1 MITIKNFRLTIPAIP
16 LVLPSEIRL
25 PLRTPQIQPFAKKK
39 MPKDNSIQSVL
50 IIGSGPIIIGQACE
64 FDYSGTQA
72 ARSLREEGIKVT
84 LINSN
89 PATIMTDPMMADK
102 VYLLPLTVE
111 SIEQILQE
119 SEASG
124 NRIDAVLP
132 TMGGQTALNLA
143 KEAED
148 LGLWNQYNVKLIG
161 VDIKAIDKAEDREKF
176 RQWMID
182 LGVNV
187 AQAKTANSFLEGKEF
202 AQEIGFPLVI
212 RPSFT
217 LGGTGG
223 GFVHDKEELDEALN
237 RGLQA
242 SPIHEVLVEKAV
254 LGWKEFELELLRDA
268 ADNVCIICTVENFDP
283 MGVHTGDSI
292 TVAPAMTLSDTGMQ
306 LMRNTAIKM
315 MRDLGN
321 FAGGCNVQFAMNP
334 DTEEII
340 AIEINP
346 RVSRSS
352 ALASKA
358 TGYPIAKIAAKLAI
372 GFNLDELE
380 NQITK
385 TTSAYFEPALDYVIV
400 KIPRWNFDKFKGAN
414 DTLGLQMKSV
424 GEVMAIGRSFTEA
437 VQKACQSL
445 ENNAVG
451 LGYYGKSLMHA
462 DELLE
467 YIKTPKWDRIFRIKD
482 ALMAGISVSSIS
494 KATNGIDRWFL
505 LEIQKLCNLE
515 KEMAKYDLADL
526 PDELLREAKVHGFS
540 DEQISRITQH
550 GDEEDVYK
558 KRKEAGITRVYKMVD
573 TCSAE
578 FEAKT
583 PYFYSTF
590 ETPSVSAEGDG
601 LATSN
606 ESKRSSKK
614 KIIVLGSGPNR
625 IGQGIEFDYCCV
637 HGLLAIKECGYE
649 AIMVNCNPETVST
662 DFDMADKLYFE
673 PVYWEHIWEIIEHE
687 QPEGVIVQLG
697 GQTALKLAEKLNEK
711 GIKIIGT
718 SFESLDIAEDRG
730 RFSDLLK
737 ELEIPYPEYGTAWS
751 VDDAIAVANKVGYP
765 VLVRPSYVLGG
776 QRMRIV
782 LNDEEVEKAVVS
794 LLKHIPGNKILID
807 HFLDRCQEAE
817 IDAICDG
824 DKFHVMGIMEHIE
837 PAGIHS
843 GDSNAVLPAFNLSPL
858 EIQDMVDYAKKIALA
873 LKVKGLI
880 NIQFAIKDGKVY
892 VIEANPRAS
901 RTTPFIAK
909 AYGVP
914 YLNYATKVMLD
925 KLKVADIPEEKNL
938 EGFAIKEPVFSFN
951 KFPGVNKE
959 LGPEMKSTGEA
970 IRFIKNLRDPY
981 FRQLYK
987 DRSMYLSK

>member
-1 MITIKNFRLTIPAIP
+1 
-16 LVLPSEIRL
+16 
-25 PLRTPQIQPFAKKK
+25 
-39 MPKDNSIQSVL
+39 MPKDSSIKSVL

-64 FDYSGTQA
+64 FDYSGSQA
-72 ARSLREEGIKVT
+72 ARSLREEGIKVI

-102 VYLLPLTVE
+102 VYLLPLTTE

-119 SEASG
+119 
-124 NRIDAVLP
+124 NQIDAVLP
-132 TMGGQTALNLA
+132 TMGGQTALNLTM
-143 KEAED
+143 EAEE
-148 LGLWNQYNVKLIG
+148 LGIWEKYSVKLIG
-161 VDIKAIDKAEDREKF
+161 VDIDAIKTAEDRELF
-176 RQWMID
+176 RQLMVKID
-182 LGVNV
+182 VPV
-187 AQAKTANSFLEGKEF
+187 APSRVANSLLEGKEF

-223 GFVHDKEELDEALN
+223 GFVHGKEDLEAALD
-237 RGLQA
+237 RGLKA
-242 SPIHEVLVEKAV
+242 SPMHEVLVEKAV
-254 LGWKEFELELLRDA
+254 LGWKEYELELLRDKN
-268 ADNVCIICTVENFDP
+268 DNVVIICTVENVDP

-292 TVAPAMTLSDTGMQ
+292 TVAPAMTLSDTAFQ
-306 LMRNTAIKM
+306 EMRNKGIQM
-315 MRDLGN
+315 MRSLGN
-321 FAGGCNVQFAMNP
+321 FAGGCNVQFAMDP
-334 DTEEII
+334 ATEKII
-340 AIEINP
+340 AVEINP

-358 TGYPIAKIAAKLAI
+358 TGYPIAKVAAKLAI
-372 GFNLDELE
+372 GYTLDELK
-380 NQITK
+380 NQITQ

-400 KIPRWNFDKFKGAN
+400 KMPRWNFDKFKGAN

-424 GEVMAIGRSFTEA
+424 GEVMAIGRSFAEA
-437 VQKACQSL
+437 LQKACQSL

-451 LGYYGKSLMHA
+451 LGNYSKNQMTA
-462 DELLE
+462 DELQT

-482 ALMAGISVSSIS
+482 ALMAGVSIGTIS
-494 KATNGIDRWFL
+494 KTTGIDRWFIN
-505 LEIQKLCNLE
+505 EVKKIVDLE
-515 KEMAKYDLADL
+515 KEIAKHKFENL
-526 PDELLREAKVHGFS
+526 PIELLREAKFMGFS
-540 DEQISRITQH
+540 DEQISLIMQDSN
-550 GDEEDVYK
+550 DEEIYE
-558 KRKEAGITRVYKMVD
+558 KRKAAGITRVYKMVD

-583 PYFYSTF
+583 PYFYSSF
-590 ETPSVSAEGDG
+590 ESGNNT
-601 LATSN
+601 
-606 ESKRSSKK
+606 ESKASDRKK
-614 KIIVLGSGPNR
+614 VIVLGSGPNR

-637 HGLLAIKECGYE
+637 HGLLALKECGYE

-673 PVYWEHIWEIIEHE
+673 PVFWEHLWEIVELE
-687 QPEGVIVQLG
+687 KPYGVIVQLG
-697 GQTALKLAEKLNEK
+697 GQTALKLAERLHKK

-718 SFESLDIAEDRG
+718 SYDNMDIAEDRG
-730 RFSDLLK
+730 RFSDMLK
-737 ELEIPYPEYGTAWS
+737 DLNIPYPEYGTAYN
-751 VDDAIAVANKVGYP
+751 VDEAVEVANKVGYP

-782 LNDEEVEKAVVS
+782 INDDELESAVVS

-824 DKFHVMGIMEHIE
+824 EEVHVMGVMEHIE

-843 GDSNAVLPAFNLSPL
+843 GDSNAVLPEFNLSPL
-858 EIQDMVDYAKKIALA
+858 IVATMEEYARKIAFNLNIR
-873 LKVKGLI
+873 GLI
-880 NIQFAIKDGKVY
+880 NIQFAIKNGKVY

-909 AYGVP
+909 AYQIP
-914 YLNYATKVMLD
+914 YLNVATKVMLGEN
-925 KLKVADIPEEKNL
+925 KLSDFKFVKRL
-938 EGFAIKEPVFSFN
+938 KGYAIKEPVFSFE
-951 KFPGVNKE
+951 KFPGVSKE

-970 IRFIKNLRDPY
+970 IRFIKDLRDPY

>member
-1 MITIKNFRLTIPAIP
+1 
-16 LVLPSEIRL
+16 
-25 PLRTPQIQPFAKKK
+25 
-39 MPKDNSIQSVL
+39 
-50 IIGSGPIIIGQACE
+50 
-64 FDYSGTQA
+64 
-72 ARSLREEGIKVT
+72 
-84 LINSN
+84 
-89 PATIMTDPMMADK
+89 
-102 VYLLPLTVE
+102 
-111 SIEQILQE
+111 
-119 SEASG
+119 
-124 NRIDAVLP
+124 
-132 TMGGQTALNLA
+132 
-143 KEAED
+143 
-148 LGLWNQYNVKLIG
+148 
-161 VDIKAIDKAEDREKF
+161 
-176 RQWMID
+176 
-182 LGVNV
+182 
-187 AQAKTANSFLEGKEF
+187 
-202 AQEIGFPLVI
+202 
-212 RPSFT
+212 
-217 LGGTGG
+217 
-223 GFVHDKEELDEALN
+223 
-237 RGLQA
+237 
-242 SPIHEVLVEKAV
+242 
-254 LGWKEFELELLRDA
+254 
-268 ADNVCIICTVENFDP
+268 
-283 MGVHTGDSI
+283 
-292 TVAPAMTLSDTGMQ
+292 MTLSDTGMQ
-306 LMRNTAIKM
+306 LMRNTAIMM

-321 FAGGCNVQFAMNP
+321 FAGGCNVQFALNP
-334 DTEEII
+334 DTEEIL

-372 GFNLDELE
+372 GYNLDELE

-400 KIPRWNFDKFKGAN
+400 KIPRWNFDKFKGAD
-414 DTLGLQMKSV
+414 DTLGFQMKSV
-424 GEVMAIGRSFTEA
+424 GEVMGIGRSFTEA

-482 ALMAGISVSSIS
+482 ALMAGISVGSIS

-505 LEIQKLCNLE
+505 YEIQKICTIE
-515 KEMAKYDLADL
+515 KELAKYDLVDL
-526 PDELLREAKVHGFS
+526 PLELLREAKVNGFS
-540 DEQISRITQH
+540 DEQISRITEH
-550 GDEEDVYK
+550 GDEEDVYN
-558 KRKEAGITRVYKMVD
+558 KRKAAGITRVYKMVD

-590 ETPSVSAEGDG
+590 EAPSSSANGDV
-601 LATSN
+601 LTSN
-606 ESKRSSKK
+606 ESKVSNKK

-637 HGLLAIKECGYE
+637 HAALAMREDGYE
-649 AIMVNCNPETVST
+649 TIMVNCNPETVST

-673 PVYWEHIWEIIEHE
+673 PVYWEHLWEIIEHE
-687 QPEGVIVQLG
+687 KPEGVIVQLG
-697 GQTALKLAEKLNEK
+697 GQTALKLAEKLHAK

-718 SFESLDIAEDRG
+718 SYDSMDIAEDRG
-730 RFSDLLK
+730 RFSDRLK
-737 ELEIPYPEYGTAWS
+737 ELEIPYPDYGTAES
-751 VDDAIAVANKVGYP
+751 VDEAIAVANKVGYP

-782 LNDEEVEKAVVS
+782 LNDDEVEKAVVS
-794 LLKHIPGNKILID
+794 LLKHLPGNKILID

-817 IDAICDG
+817 IDGIFDG
-824 DKFHVMGIMEHIE
+824 EDFHVMGVMEHIE

-843 GDSNAVLPAFNLSPL
+843 GDSNAVLPAFNLTPL
-858 EIQDMVDYAKKIALA
+858 IVHTMEEYAEKIARE
-873 LKVKGLI
+873 LKIKGLI
-880 NIQFAIKDGKVY
+880 NIQFAIKNDKVY

-909 AYGVP
+909 AYQIP
-914 YLNYATKVMLD
+914 YLNIATKIMMGTH
-925 KLKVADIPEEKNL
+925 KLKDFTFEKKLN
-938 EGFAIKEPVFSFN
+938 GFAIKEPVFSFN

-970 IRFIKNLRDPY
+970 IRFIKDLRDPY

>member
-1 MITIKNFRLTIPAIP
+1 
-16 LVLPSEIRL
+16 
-25 PLRTPQIQPFAKKK
+25 
-39 MPKDNSIQSVL
+39 MPKDNSIKSVL

-72 ARSLREEGIKVT
+72 ARSLGEEGIKVY

-111 SIEQILQE
+111 SIEQILEENQ
-119 SEASG
+119 
-124 NRIDAVLP
+124 IDAVLP
-132 TMGGQTALNLA
+132 TMGGQTALNLC

-148 LGLWNQYNVKLIG
+148 LGLWEKFKVRLIG

-176 RQWMID
+176 RQWMIA
-182 LGVNV
+182 LNV
-187 AQAKTANSFLEGKEF
+187 PVATAKTANSFLEGKEF
-202 AQEIGFPLVI
+202 AQDIGFPLVI

-223 GFVHDKEELDEALN
+223 GFVHDKSELDEALN

-292 TVAPAMTLSDTGMQ
+292 TVAPAMTLSDTAMQ
-306 LMRNTAIKM
+306 LMRNTAIMM

-321 FAGGCNVQFAMNP
+321 FAGGCNVQFALNP

-372 GFNLDELE
+372 GYNLDELE

-400 KIPRWNFDKFKGAN
+400 KVPRWNFDKFKGAN

-437 VQKACQSL
+437 IQKACQSL

-462 DELLE
+462 EELLE

-482 ALMAGISVSSIS
+482 ALMAGISVGSIS
-494 KATNGIDRWFL
+494 KATNGIDRWFIY
-505 LEIQKLCNLE
+505 EIQKIVNLE
-515 KEMAKYDLADL
+515 KEIAKYKLATIPL
-526 PDELLREAKVHGFS
+526 ELLREAKTNGFS
-540 DEQISRITQH
+540 DEQLCRIMND
-550 GDEEDVYK
+550 GKEDEVYE
-558 KRKEAGITRVYKMVD
+558 KRKAAGITRVFKMVD

-590 ETPSVSAEGDG
+590 ENGPNQTFPGIKD
-601 LATSN
+601 LAISN
-606 ESKRSSKK
+606 ESKVSGKK

-673 PVYWEHIWEIIEHE
+673 PVYWEHLWEIIEHE
-687 QPEGVIVQLG
+687 KPEGVIVQLG
-697 GQTALKLAEKLNEK
+697 GQTALKLAERLHEK

-718 SFESLDIAEDRG
+718 SYDSMDIAEDRG
-730 RFSDLLK
+730 RFSDRLK
-737 ELEIPYPEYGTAWS
+737 ELEIPYPDYGTAYE
-751 VDDAIAVANKVGYP
+751 VDEAIAVANKVGYP

-782 LNDEEVEKAVVS
+782 INDEEVEKAVVS

-817 IDAICDG
+817 IDAIFDG
-824 DKFHVMGIMEHIE
+824 ENFHVMGVMEHIE

-843 GDSNAVLPAFNLSPL
+843 GDSNAVLPAFNLTPL
-858 EIQDMVDYAKKIALA
+858 VVTTMEHYAEKIARA
-873 LKVKGLI
+873 LNIKGLI
-880 NIQFAIKDGKVY
+880 NIQFAIKNDKVY

-909 AYGVP
+909 AYEIP
-914 YLNYATKVMLD
+914 YLNVATKIMMGTHTLKD
-925 KLKVADIPEEKNL
+925 FTFEKKLK
-938 EGFAIKEPVFSFN
+938 GFAIKEPVFSFN

-970 IRFIKNLRDPY
+970 IRFIKDLRDPY

>member
-1 MITIKNFRLTIPAIP
+1 
-16 LVLPSEIRL
+16 
-25 PLRTPQIQPFAKKK
+25 
-39 MPKDNSIQSVL
+39 
-50 IIGSGPIIIGQACE
+50 
-64 FDYSGTQA
+64 
-72 ARSLREEGIKVT
+72 
-84 LINSN
+84 
-89 PATIMTDPMMADK
+89 
-102 VYLLPLTVE
+102 VE
-111 SIEQILQE
+111 SIEKILDE
-119 SEASG
+119 
-124 NRIDAVLP
+124 NKIDAVLP

-148 LGLWNQYNVKLIG
+148 LGIWKQHNIRLIG
-161 VDIKAIDKAEDREKF
+161 VDIKAIEKAEDREKF
-176 RQWMID
+176 RKWMIE
-182 LGVNV
+182 LGVPV
-187 AQAKTANSFLEGKEF
+187 APAKTANSFLEGKEY
-202 AQEIGFPLVI
+202 AQDIGFPLVI

-223 GFVHDKEELDEALN
+223 GFVHDKDDLDEALN

-268 ADNVCIICTVENFDP
+268 NDNVVIICSVENFDP
-283 MGVHTGDSI
+283 MGIHTGDSI
-292 TVAPAMTLSDTGMQ
+292 TVAPAMTLSDTAMQ

-321 FAGGCNVQFAMNP
+321 FAGGCNVQFALNP
-334 DTEEII
+334 DTEGII

-372 GFNLDELE
+372 GYTLDELE

-400 KIPRWNFDKFKGAN
+400 KIPRWNFDKFKGGN
-414 DTLGLQMKSV
+414 DVLGLQMKSV

-437 VQKACQSL
+437 IQKACQSL

-451 LGYYGKSLMHA
+451 LGYYGKSLMKAEDVLSH
-462 DELLE
+462 
-467 YIKTPKWDRIFRIKD
+467 IKTPKWDRIFRIKD
-482 ALMAGISVSSIS
+482 ALMMGVSVNTIS
-494 KATNGIDRWFL
+494 KATGIDRWFIY
-505 LEIQKLCNLE
+505 EIQKICNIE
-515 KEMAKYDLADL
+515 KEVEKYDLDSI
-526 PDELLREAKVHGFS
+526 PEELLREAKVNGFS
-540 DEQISRITQH
+540 DEQISRILQH
-550 GDEEDVYK
+550 GEEEDIYK
-558 KRKEAGITRVYKMVD
+558 KRREFGITRVYKMVD

-590 ETPSVSAEGDG
+590 EEGHN
-601 LATSN
+601 N
-606 ESKRSSKK
+606 ESKVSSKK

-649 AIMVNCNPETVST
+649 SIMVNCNPETVST

-673 PVYWEHIWEIIEHE
+673 PVYWEHLWEIVEHE
-687 QPEGVIVQLG
+687 KPDGVIVQLG
-697 GQTALKLAEKLNEK
+697 GQTALKLARFLHER

-718 SFESLDIAEDRG
+718 EFDNMDIAEDRG
-730 RFSDLLK
+730 RFSDMLK
-737 ELEIPYPEYGTAWS
+737 ELEIPYPNYGTAHD
-751 VDDAIAVANKVGYP
+751 VDDAIEVAHKVGYP

-782 LNDEEVEKAVVS
+782 INDDDLEKAVVS
-794 LLKHIPGNKILID
+794 LLKHIPGNKILVD

-817 IDAICDG
+817 IDAIFDG
-824 DKFHVMGIMEHIE
+824 DDFHVMGVMEHIE

-843 GDSNAVLPAFNLSPL
+843 GDSNAVLPAFNLTPL
-858 EIQDMVDYAKKIALA
+858 EVTTMEFYAEKIARA
-873 LKVKGLI
+873 LKIKGLI
-880 NIQFAIKDGKVY
+880 NVQYAIKDGKVY

-909 AYGVP
+909 AYQIP
-914 YLNYATKVMLD
+914 YLNIATKIMIGAN
-925 KLKVADIPEEKNL
+925 KLKDFSFEKKL
-938 EGFAIKEPVFSFN
+938 QGFAIKEPVFSFE
-951 KFPGVNKE
+951 KFPGVSRE

-970 IRFIKNLRDPY
+970 IRFIKDLRDPY

>member
-1 MITIKNFRLTIPAIP
+1 
-16 LVLPSEIRL
+16 
-25 PLRTPQIQPFAKKK
+25 
-39 MPKDNSIQSVL
+39 MPKDNSISTVL

-72 ARSLREEGIKVT
+72 ARSLREEGIKVI

-89 PATIMTDPMMADK
+89 PATIMTDPMMADR

-111 SIEQILQE
+111 SIEQILEENQ
-119 SEASG
+119 
-124 NRIDAVLP
+124 IDAVLP
-132 TMGGQTALNLA
+132 TMGGQTALNLC
-143 KEAED
+143 KEADE
-148 LGLWNQYNVKLIG
+148 LGIWEKHNVRLIG

-176 RQWMID
+176 RQWMIQM
-182 LGVNV
+182 GISV
-187 AQAKTANSFLEGKEF
+187 ARAKTANSFLEGKEF

-223 GFVHDKEELDEALN
+223 GFVHDKEDLDDALN
-237 RGLQA
+237 AGLTA
-242 SPIHEVLVEKAV
+242 SPIHEVLVEEAV
-254 LGWKEFELELLRDA
+254 LGWKEYELELLRDA
-268 ADNVCIICTVENFDP
+268 NDNVVIICTVENFDP
-283 MGVHTGDSI
+283 MGIHTGDSI
-292 TVAPAMTLSDTGMQ
+292 TVAPAMTLSDTAYQ
-306 LMRNTAIKM
+306 LMRNTAIAM

-321 FAGGCNVQFAMNP
+321 FAGGCNVQFALNP
-334 DTEEII
+334 QTEEII

-372 GFNLDELE
+372 GYTLDELK
-380 NQITK
+380 NQITQS
-385 TTSAYFEPALDYVIV
+385 TSAYFEPALDYVIV

-424 GEVMAIGRSFTEA
+424 GEVMAIGRSFAEA
-437 VQKACQSL
+437 IQKACQSL
-445 ENNAVG
+445 ENEAVG

-462 DELLE
+462 DELIE

-482 ALMAGISVSSIS
+482 ALMAGASIKRICES
-494 KATNGIDRWFL
+494 TKIDRWFIYQ
-505 LEIQKLCNLE
+505 IQKICDCE
-515 KEMAKYDLADL
+515 KEIAKYDLKTL
-526 PDELLREAKVHGFS
+526 PDELLKEAKFLGFS
-540 DEQISRITQH
+540 DEQIVRIMK
-550 GDEEDVYK
+550 EENAEAIYDR
-558 KRKEAGITRVYKMVD
+558 RKAMGLTRVFKMVD

-590 ETPSVSAEGDG
+590 ENKPDVAASLE
-601 LATSN
+601 SN
-606 ESKRSSKK
+606 ESKVSDKK

-637 HGLLAIKECGYE
+637 HGLLAIKEAGFE

-662 DFDMADKLYFE
+662 DFDIADKLYFE
-673 PVYWEHIWEIIEHE
+673 PVFWEHLWEIVEYE
-687 QPEGVIVQLG
+687 KPYGVIVQLG
-697 GQTALKLAEKLNEK
+697 GQTALKLAKRLHEK
-711 GIKIIGT
+711 GIQIIGT
-718 SFESLDIAEDRG
+718 SFDSMDIAEDRG
-730 RFSDLLK
+730 RFSDMLK
-737 ELEIPYPEYGTAWS
+737 ALHIPYPKYGTAYNT
-751 VDDAIAVANKVGYP
+751 DDAIEVAKEVGYP

-782 LNDEEVEKAVVS
+782 LNDEELEKGVLS
-794 LLKHIPGNKILID
+794 LLKHLPGNKILID

-817 IDAICDG
+817 IDAIFDG
-824 DKFHVMGIMEHIE
+824 ESFHVMGVMEHIE

-843 GDSNAVLPAFNLSPL
+843 GDSNAVLPQFNLSPL
-858 EIQDMVDYAKKIALA
+858 IVQTMEEYAEKIARA
-873 LKVKGLI
+873 LNIKGLI
-880 NIQFAIKDGKVY
+880 NIQFAIKNGEVF

-909 AYGVP
+909 AYQIP
-914 YLNYATKVMLD
+914 YLNIATKVMMGVA
-925 KLKVADIPEEKNL
+925 KLKDFKYDKKL
-938 EGFAIKEPVFSFN
+938 TGFAIKEPVFSFN

-970 IRFIKNLRDPY
+970 IRFIKDLRDPY

-987 DRSMYLSK
+987 ERSMHLSK